1 MPDKTPVS
9 TLVFDVNETLIDIST
24 LEPFFQRLFGDAA
37 VLREWFPE
45 LILYSQSITLSGI
58 YTPFGALAAGVLRMV
73 GDNHLVAVTDDD
85 VAELKRLFGQMPAH
99 ADVAPG
105 LARLKE
111 AGFTLVTLTNSA
123 PGPSPTPL
131 ERAGI
136 SDCFDHHF
144 TVEEVGKF
152 KPHPATYEMV
162 AEKLQVSSSEL
173 CMVACHLWDTIGA
186 QAAGCQ
192 AAFIQRPHNAVLH
205 VEQVPEPDHVAVDL
219 MALADRFCAVRS

>member
-1 MPDKTPVS
+1 MSDKKPAT

-73 GDNHLVAVTDDD
+73 GENRSVTVTDDD
-85 VAELKRLFGQMPAH
+85 VAELKSLFGKMPAYE
-99 ADVAPG
+99 DVAPG

-131 ERAGI
+131 EQAGI

-144 TVEEVGKF
+144 SVEGVGKF

-162 AEKLQVSSSEL
+162 AAKLQLDTRDL

-192 AAFIQRPHNAVLH
+192 GAFIQRPHNNILH
-205 VEQVPEPDHVAVDL
+205 ADQVPTPDHVATDL
-219 MALADRFCAVRS
+219 MDLAGQLGAS